1 MVPKFRAWDKKTER
15 MWDIETWHIADE
27 YVDLIEPGKSIADI
41 NAERFWRKQSEVILM
56 QYTGLKD
63 KNGVEIFEGDI
74 VNHYWSNEVGESFC
88 HKAVIKNPFDYKVN
102 EAMHLIYADELEIL
116 GNIWENPELLEVT
129 ANGYTGTSLIKATK
143 SLNLLSSLCR
153 R

>member
-1 MVPKFRAWDKKTER
+1 MIPKFRAWYTPFKGEKYGQKMKYGSAGSLITHAEMSPDK
-15 MWDIETWHIADE
+15 
-27 YVDLIEPGKSIADI
+27 Y
-41 NAERFWRKQSEVILM
+41 ILM
-56 QYTGLKD
+56 QYTGFKD

-116 GNIWENPELLEVT
+116 GNIWENPELLE
-129 ANGYTGTSLIKATK
+129 GE
-143 SLNLLSSLCR
+143 
-153 R
+153 